1 MKNRERQVI
10 LPLPVFTQT
19 VKNRQSCY
27 DNSKGKSPRIEY
39 HKNGGRLWLHLRKGG
54 GKMPITLT
62 FHIFG
67 YTVTIRIKA
76 RSRHSAK

>member
-39 HKNGGRLWLHLRKGG
+39 HKNGGRL
-54 GKMPITLT
+54 
-62 FHIFG
+62 
-67 YTVTIRIKA
+67 
-76 RSRHSAK
+76 